1 VKNLQDQIKELRNSF
16 PSVSSISSDSVRVFF
31 DKYGTDKSGG
41 KLKFDGV
48 FVPGLIYSAD
58 YFTKSKPSKSQ
69 PYINRKPLFLFL
81 KSDKYLGGE
90 ILVSLDLNI
99 IPPDSRGEII
109 LKIWNQFF
117 AIINENE
124 KNKSIQSIPNIYNS
138 LKTILNGTGWQNSLT
153 GFKKEYIR
161 NVKVV
166 DYEDWVRIPY
176 LDDFQIEGQSISSI
190 YNDYRSKLNP

>member
-1 VKNLQDQIKELRNSF
+1 MKNIEEQIKDLRNSF
-16 PSVSSISSDSVRVFF
+16 SSVSSISSDSVRLFS

-41 KLKFDGV
+41 KIKFDGA

-58 YFTKSKPSKSQ
+58 YFTKSKPSKSH
-69 PYINRKPLFLFL
+69 PYINRNPLFLFL
-81 KSDKYLGGE
+81 KSDKYADGE

-99 IPPDSRGEII
+99 IPPDFRGGII
-109 LKIWNQFF
+109 LKIWNQFSTL
-117 AIINENE
+117 INENS
-124 KNKSIQSIPNIYNS
+124 KNNTVQPIPNIYNS
-138 LKTILNGTGWQNSLT
+138 LRVILNGTGWQNSLT

-176 LDDFQIEGQSISSI
+176 LNDFQIEGQSIPSI
-190 YNDYRSKLNP
+190 YNDYRSKLNL